1 MFIYDKLPKS
11 ISVEAYNS
19 IRTSIKYASIDK
31 PIKTIVVT
39 SSIPDEGKSTVAGNL
54 GMCLSRSGSRVLL
67 IDCDLRKPTM
77 HRKFKFS
84 NVIGL
89 TDCLINKCEIEDAI
103 QSYNG
108 NLFVITS
115 GTIPPNPSE
124 IIGSRTMEEFIK
136 RVYINYDYIILD
148 TPPLLAVTDAQLLAG
163 KSDATILVVRSG
175 KVKEKLVDKAYKEL
189 IKVKANVIGSILNG
203 EDANLKEKYH
213 NYYHEGKRVKG
224 K

>member
-1 MFIYDKLPKS
+1 MFIYDDLPKS

-39 SSIPDEGKSTVAGNL
+39 SSIPGEGKSTVVGNL
-54 GMCLSRSGSRVLL
+54 GICLSRNGSRVLI
-67 IDCDLRKPTM
+67 IDCDLRKPTL
-77 HRKFKFS
+77 HKKFNFS

-89 TDCLINKCEIEDAI
+89 TDCLINKCEIKEVI

-108 NLFVITS
+108 RLFVITA

-136 RVYINYDYIILD
+136 KIYINYDYIILD

-163 KSDATILVVRSG
+163 KSDATILVVRSS
-175 KVKEKLVDKAYKEL
+175 KVKERLVIKGYKEL
-189 IKVKANVIGSILNG
+189 TKVKANVIGSILNG
-203 EDANLKEKYH
+203 EDANLKEKYY
-213 NYYHEGKRVKG
+213 NYYHEGKRVK
-224 K
+224 KK